1 MMTNRVRVRC
11 ARAIAIG
18 AAIISLSSI
27 GFGQG
32 KGGQSTPPPQTNP
45 GQQGGGRPAPSQP
58 PFGDRT
64 NQVPGAQNP
73 TQQIYLSGSVR
84 LADGTVPPSSVV
96 IERVCGSAIK
106 PEAYTDSK
114 GNFSFVVGGQNPP
127 VFEDAS
133 VQGSVSAPGQSR
145 GIDPQS
151 LIGCQLRAN
160 LAGFLSDSINIGFR
174 QPLDDPE
181 VGVIHIHRLEN
192 VEGYTYSITTALA
205 SKDAQKA
212 YAKGLDDIKKTKWS
226 DAEKNLAKAVE
237 LYPKY
242 AIAWYDLGRV
252 YQQEKKLDEA
262 NHAHLE
268 AIKID
273 PKFISPYGNLS
284 AMAAAQ
290 QKWPDVDQYTSQ
302 MLKLNPYVPPEIYFY
317 AAVANYNLQ
326 KMDLA
331 EQRAKEAAKLDAQH
345 RIPRINH
352 LLGIIL
358 AQKGDYQP
366 AVENIRLY
374 LKYSPNA
381 NDADTVKQ
389 QLAEIEKALAEA
401 H

>member
-1 MMTNRVRVRC
+1 MTRTIPLRCVRM
-11 ARAIAIG
+11 IALVTLL
-18 AAIISLSSI
+18 ISLASI
-27 GFGQG
+27 SFGQG
-32 KGGQSTPPPQTNP
+32 KGGQAPPPPTSP
-45 GQQGGGRPAPSQP
+45 GQPGAGGGRQPSNQP
-58 PFGDRT
+58 TFGDRST
-64 NQVPGAQNP
+64 QPGGFPNGTQ
-73 TQQIYLSGSVR
+73 QQIYLSGSVR
-84 LADGTVPPSSVV
+84 LADGTIPPASVV
-96 IERVCGSAIK
+96 IERICGSVVR

-133 VQGSVSAPGQSR
+133 VQGSMKTGQQT
-145 GIDPQS
+145 GVDPRT
-151 LIGCQLRAN
+151 LAGCQLRAN
-160 LAGFLSDSINIGFR
+160 LAGFISDSINIGFR

-181 VGVIHIHRLEN
+181 VGMIHIHRLDN

-212 YAKGLDDIKKTKWS
+212 YAKGLDDIKKTKWP
-226 DAEKNLAKAVE
+226 DAEKDLSKAVE

-252 YQQEKKLDEA
+252 YQQEKKFDDA

-273 PKFISPYGNLS
+273 PKFISPYGNLAS
-284 AMAAAQ
+284 MAAAQ
-290 QKWPDVDQYTSQ
+290 QKWSDVDQYTSQ
-302 MLKLNPYVPPEIYFY
+302 MLKLNPYVAPDIYFY

-326 KMDLA
+326 KSDLA
-331 EQRAKEAAKLDAQH
+331 EQRAREAAKADTQH
-345 RIPRINH
+345 KIPRINH

-366 AVENIRLY
+366 AAENMRLY
-374 LKYSPNA
+374 LQYSPNA
-381 NDADTVKQ
+381 NDANDVKE
-389 QLAEIEKALAEA
+389 QLAQIEKAMAEG

>member
-1 MMTNRVRVRC
+1 MTNTIRCRC
-11 ARAIAIG
+11 ARTIAIG
-18 AAIISLSSI
+18 AAVISLSSI
-27 GFGQG
+27 GFGQA
-32 KGGQSTPPPQTNP
+32 KDGQSAPPPQTTP
-45 GQQGGGRPAPSQP
+45 GQPGGGRPTPSQP
-58 PFGDRT
+58 PFGDRPT
-64 NQVPGAQNP
+64 QLPGAGNP

-84 LADGTVPPSSVV
+84 LADGTIPPATVV
-96 IERVCGSAIK
+96 IERVCGSTIK

-114 GNFSFVVGGQNPP
+114 GNFSFNVGGQNPP

-133 VQGSVSAPGQSR
+133 VQGSVNVGGQSR

-151 LIGCQLRAN
+151 LMGCQLRAN
-160 LAGFLSDSINIGFR
+160 LAGYLSDSINIGFR

-181 VGVIHIHRLEN
+181 VGVIHIHRLDN
-192 VEGYTYSITTALA
+192 VEGYTYSISTALA

-212 YAKGLDDIKKTKWS
+212 YTKGLDDIKKTKWA
-226 DAEKNLAKAVE
+226 DAERSLTKAVE

-252 YQQEKKLDEA
+252 YQQEKKFEEA

-268 AIKID
+268 AVKID
-273 PKFISPYGNLS
+273 PKFISPYGNLA

-290 QKWPDVDQYTSQ
+290 QKWPEVDQYTAQ
-302 MLKLNPYVPPEIYFY
+302 MLKLNPYLTPEIYFY

-366 AVENIRLY
+366 AAENIRLY
-374 LKYSPNA
+374 LKLSPNA

-389 QLAEIEKALAEA
+389 QLAEIEKAQADT